1 MSPYRTV
8 FDNFAHIRRNGY
20 YVDAAKEFLKYGGTS
35 MNMVNFPDYFY
46 TPESH
51 YEKLYRET
59 IDVAKTVRN
68 TGMDTVITIGPYP
81 LDYFYFQSAGKD
93 PVEEMKRGIDIA
105 ASIITAGN
113 ADAMGEIGYPHFP
126 VDEKVYSD
134 SGAILEYA
142 LDVCHDHDIPLILH
156 TEDMDEGGYLRIE
169 SMIKMHYS
177 VDRVIKHHANATDI
191 HFNDSITKSF
201 VASRNN
207 IKTAVSSGKDFLLET
222 DYTDQKDKPGKVI
235 PVYSVPKRAEMIKNL
250 YGNYDE
256 IFHRIFEEVP
266 FRIYRKEFFDR

>member
-1 MSPYRTV
+1 
-8 FDNFAHIRRNGY
+8 
-20 YVDAAKEFLKYGGTS
+20 
-35 MNMVNFPDYFY
+35 
-46 TPESH
+46 
-51 YEKLYRET
+51 
-59 IDVAKTVRN
+59 
-68 TGMDTVITIGPYP
+68 
-81 LDYFYFQSAGKD
+81 
-93 PVEEMKRGIDIA
+93 MKRGIDMA

-169 SMIKMHYS
+169 SLIKMHYG
-177 VDRVIKHHANATDI
+177 VDRVRKHHANATDI
-191 HFNDSITKSF
+191 NFNDSITKSF
-201 VASRNN
+201 IASRNN

-250 YGNYDE
+250 YENYDE